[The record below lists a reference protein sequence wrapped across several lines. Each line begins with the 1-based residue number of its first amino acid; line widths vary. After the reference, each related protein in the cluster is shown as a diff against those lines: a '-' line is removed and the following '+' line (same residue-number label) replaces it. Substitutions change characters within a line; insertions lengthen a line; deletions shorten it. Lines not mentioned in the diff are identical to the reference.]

1 MDDLI
6 KAMKENVLSEEML
19 IRLLKWYPKYARLS
33 NPIRRDK
40 SLQLKEAIR
49 YRKECDS
56 NGGQSNDAEVH
67 QLDSLFYFAP
77 VRMNKKLPLPE
88 TVFPQSLA
96 GSIGLRTL
104 EDKHFSDWFQPLPFD
119 IWTGFISEHP
129 CMKNGHEKDDSMRIL
144 VLTTLSKHFDSLE
157 STTAKRRFVELLP
170 LASPCLPFDTTT
182 GEDNLSTFKTAPPN
196 ELYLPDT
203 DLSAFSG
210 LQTFHKASKRL
221 KKEGVS
227 DAFLL
232 AMGVVSVT
240 SVWQRNLSW
249 SPF

>member
-1 MDDLI
+1 MYSMDDLI
-6 KAMKENVLSEEML
+6 KAMKENIISEEML
-19 IRLLKWYPKYARLS
+19 IRLLKWYPKFARLS
-33 NPIRRDK
+33 TNPIRRDK

-49 YRKECDS
+49 YRKETGS

-77 VRMNKKLPLPE
+77 HRMDKKLPLPE
-88 TVFPQSLA
+88 TVFPQSLVE
-96 GSIGLRTL
+96 SIGLRTL
-104 EDKHFSDWFQPLPFD
+104 EDRHFNDWFQPLPFD

-129 CMKNGHEKDDSMRIL
+129 CMKNGDEKDDAMRIL
-144 VLTTLSKHFDSLE
+144 VLATLSKHFDSLE
-157 STTAKRRFVELLP
+157 SATAKRRFVELLP
-170 LASPCLPFDTTT
+170 LASPCLPYDTTT
-182 GEDNLSTFKTAPPN
+182 GEDNLSTSKTAVPN
-196 ELYLPDT
+196 ELYLPDA

-232 AMGVVSVT
+232 AMGVVSVCGFC
-240 SVWQRNLSW
+240 VAA
-249 SPF
+249 